1 MRLDEQSRVHIGRY
15 GIKLVVAAAIAYIL
29 KSENFLATFALW
41 TGIYCVMAVAYAVHR
56 GERFGK
62 TSFTY
67 WDEALWLAVTA
78 LGLYIFSGHQ
88 LAV

>member
-1 MRLDEQSRVHIGRY
+1 MRLDEQSREHIGRY
-15 GIKLVVAAAIAYIL
+15 GIKLVVAAAIAHIL

-41 TGIYCVMAVAYAVHR
+41 TGIYGVMAIAYAIRR
-56 GERFGK
+56 GERFGR

-67 WDEALWLAVTA
+67 WDEALWLAATA

>member
-1 MRLDEQSRVHIGRY
+1 MRLDEQSREHIGRY
-15 GIKLVVAAAIAYIL
+15 GIKLVVAAAIAHIL
-29 KSENFLATFALW
+29 KSENFLASFSLW
-41 TGIYCVMAVAYAVHR
+41 IGIYGVMAFAYAIHR

-67 WDEALWLAVTA
+67 WDEALWLAATA

-88 LAV
+88 ATV